1 MPVLKIEKF
10 DNRIK
15 SVQALLNK
23 NIRDLENFWGL
34 KIKFKPILFLLK
46 SRNEINSIR
55 EQKTDDELV
64 GWFWREKFLFILD
77 PEKFETESA
86 FQKKDFQKI
95 LKHELSHFFFLQAT
109 GGTLPSWVN
118 EGLACYLAGQKYQEA
133 INKDKVKSLISC
145 HYNFD
150 RSLFAHSYLLVDK
163 LIAMKGKNNFI
174 NFLKSFKKNINEK
187 EFQIL
192 FKKFFRIDFNKK
204 NIYLLLTK

>member
-46 SRNEINSIR
+46 SRNQINSIR
-55 EQKTDDELV
+55 EQKTDDKLV
-64 GWFWREKFLFILD
+64 GWFWREKYLFILD

-109 GGTLPSWVN
+109 GGTLPAWVN

-133 INKDKVKSLISC
+133 INKDEVKSLISC

-163 LIAMKGKNNFI
+163 LITMKGKNNFI

-192 FKKFFRIDFNKK
+192 FKKIFRMDFNKN